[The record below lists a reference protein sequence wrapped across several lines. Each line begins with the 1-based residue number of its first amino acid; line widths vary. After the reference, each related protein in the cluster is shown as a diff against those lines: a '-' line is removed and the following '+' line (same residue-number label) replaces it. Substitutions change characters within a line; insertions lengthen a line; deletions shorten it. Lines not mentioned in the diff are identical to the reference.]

1 MMQPLLCVLSGCVFC
16 SAPVSVFNL
25 AELMQ
30 FICMVYTARK
40 NDFAIPHLREP
51 GARQSNPWTKIN
63 FRKFNFYFWSKTAK
77 KGPNYGNASNTFSY
91 STYFDDFPKL
101 FLETTKFNT
110 PINCL
115 FTSASFTILGGS
127 DTDAEESKNPSLS
140 STKSYN
146 RS

>member
-1 MMQPLLCVLSGCVFC
+1 MHKLNLVQFGNKHSLGPTRAFGNLSVG
-16 SAPVSVFNL
+16 
-25 AELMQ
+25 Q
-30 FICMVYTARK
+30 
-40 NDFAIPHLREP
+40 
-51 GARQSNPWTKIN
+51 
-63 FRKFNFYFWSKTAK
+63 

-146 RS
+146 RSWELVTNVNRMLHLLLTLLPCSFSFVSYFSKLPFLENDQDP